1 MKLNFNNISI
11 KYKITLITL
20 VVGAIVFVFSGY
32 TFFIYDKAE
41 FVKNEQKNL
50 IVLTKVVGKISNVA
64 VLFEDNASAEQ
75 FLKPLKINKHIQ
87 FAGIFTLN
95 SDTLAYFN
103 SYKGN
108 ILQSI
113 DAQQKQVKKIDN
125 YIVVTE
131 PIFDE
136 NDKDVKIGSIMILTD
151 LDEYKVRARYF
162 IKYMIIIFS
171 LALLLTL
178 ILALFL
184 QRFISRPI
192 LGLTKT
198 MKQVAS
204 TNDLTL
210 RYPYKGTDEIGKL
223 NSVFNKMITQ
233 VANQNIALK
242 LAKEQAESSMKV
254 KEQFLANMSHE
265 IRTPMNA
272 IIGMASLLKDTELTS
287 EQEMFLSHIKN
298 SGDNL
303 LVIIND
309 ILDFSKIEA
318 GMVEFESVI
327 FDLPYTIYEI
337 KNSLDFKIQNNDIE
351 FIVNIEKGT
360 PKYVVGDKVRLSQ
373 ILFNLVG
380 NAVKFTEKG
389 FIKINVKAIN
399 TTAKYCT
406 LLFEVTD
413 SGIGIPEDKIDTVF
427 QSFSQA
433 SADTTRKYGGTGLG
447 LTITRQL
454 VELQGG
460 RMYLTSKVGEGS
472 NFSFNIKYKLPD
484 KKELFNSF
492 SEYTVINED
501 YKNEINSTV
510 RILVVEDID
519 TNQEVIKLILEK
531 HLFKYKIVENGQE
544 AIDIMKKE
552 KFDLILM
559 DLHMPIVDGYTASK
573 EIRKFNTE
581 IPIIALTAAAIKG
594 VKEKCIIAGMNS
606 FVSKPFDSQNL
617 LKIIYEYTA
626 KLKIVDREQLVKS
639 KWEKE
644 KIEEKTIKPAEKP
657 KKIAKKEKEE
667 TLVKEKSETSKKSHT
682 ILLVEDNKINQ
693 VLAKTLL
700 MKNGYKVEIAENGKK
715 AVEMYGNGEY
725 SLILMDLH
733 MPIMDGY
740 EATEIIRK
748 EDKDIPIIAL
758 TGALL
763 ETEKGRCML
772 LGMNEYVSKPFDK
785 EYLISLIKNLINK

>member
-11 KYKITLITL
+11 KYKITIITL
-20 VVGAIVFVFSGY
+20 VVGAIVFIFSGY

-41 FVKNEQKNL
+41 FVKNERKNL
-50 IVLTKVVGKISNVA
+50 VVVAQVVGEISNVA

-75 FLKPLKINKHIQ
+75 FLKPLKTNKHIK
-87 FAGIFTLN
+87 FAAIFTQKL
-95 SDTLAYFN
+95 DTLASFN
-103 SYKGN
+103 MYNGN
-108 ILQSI
+108 IINNI
-113 DAQQKQVKKIDN
+113 DAQKKQIQKSDN
-125 YIVVTE
+125 YIVVVE

-136 NDKDVKIGSIMILTD
+136 NDRTVKIGSIMILKD
-151 LDEYKVRARYF
+151 LDEYKIRARYF

-171 LALLLTL
+171 LALLLTF
-178 ILALFL
+178 ILAMIL

-210 RYPYKGTDEIGKL
+210 RYDYTGKDEIGKL

-272 IIGMASLLKDTELTS
+272 IIGMSELLKDTSLTS
-287 EQEMFLSHIKN
+287 EQQMFLSHIKN

-318 GMVEFESVI
+318 GMVEFEKVI

-337 KNSLDFKIQNNDIE
+337 KNSLDFKIQNTDIK
-351 FIVNIEKGT
+351 FTVNIEKNT
-360 PKYVVGDKVRLSQ
+360 PKYVLGDKVRLSQ

-389 FIKINVKAIN
+389 FIKINVKALD
-399 TTAKYCT
+399 TTNKDCN
-406 LLFEVTD
+406 LLFEVID
-413 SGIGIPEDKIDTVF
+413 SGIGISEDKIDTVF

-433 SADTTRKYGGTGLG
+433 STDTTRKYGGTGLG

-454 VELQGG
+454 VELQEGKV
-460 RMYLTSKVGEGS
+460 YLSSKVGEGS
-472 NFSFNIKYKLPD
+472 NFSFNIRYDLPD

-492 SEYTVINED
+492 KEYTEINENF
-501 YKNEINSTV
+501 KNEINSSV
-510 RILVVEDID
+510 KILVVEDTD
-519 TNQEVIKLILEK
+519 TNKEVIKLILEK
-531 HLFKYKIVENGQE
+531 HLFNFKIVENGQD
-544 AIDIMKKE
+544 AIDIMKIE

-559 DLHMPIVDGYTASK
+559 DLHMPVVDGYTASK

-594 VKEKCIIAGMNS
+594 VKEKCVIAGMNS
-606 FVSKPFDSQNL
+606 FISKPFDSQNL
-617 LKIIYEYTA
+617 LKIIYDYIP
-626 KLKIVDREQLVKS
+626 KLKNFEPPKQIKSEETVKL
-639 KWEKE
+639 
-644 KIEEKTIKPAEKP
+644 EKP
-657 KKIAKKEKEE
+657 IKTEQNIKKDVKDITKANSKSVKKH
-667 TLVKEKSETSKKSHT
+667 L

-700 MKNGYKVEIAENGKK
+700 IKNGFKVEIAENGKK
-715 AVEMYGNGEY
+715 AIEKFEKNKF

-748 EDKDIPIIAL
+748 EDKEIPIIAL
-758 TGALL
+758 TGAML
-763 ETEKGRCML
+763 ETEKGKCIL

>member
-11 KYKITLITL
+11 KYKITIITL
-20 VVGAIVFVFSGY
+20 IVGAIVFIFSGY

-41 FVKNEQKNL
+41 FIKNERKNL
-50 IVLTKVVGKISNVA
+50 VVVAQVVGEISNVA
-64 VLFEDNASAEQ
+64 VLFQDNTSAEQ

-87 FAGIFTLN
+87 FAGIFTL
-95 SDTLAYFN
+95 SLDTLAHFN
-103 SYKGN
+103 MYKGN
-108 ILQSI
+108 VLDNI
-113 DAQQKQVKKIDN
+113 DMSKKQIQKTDN
-125 YIVVTE
+125 YLVVVE

-136 NDKDVKIGSIMILTD
+136 NDKNVKIGSIVILTD

-162 IKYMIIIFS
+162 LKYMIIIFT
-171 LALLLTL
+171 LALLLTF
-178 ILALFL
+178 ILALIL
-184 QRFISRPI
+184 QRFISKPI

-198 MKQVAS
+198 MKRVAS
-204 TNDLTL
+204 TNDLSL
-210 RYPYKGTDEIGKL
+210 RYPYKGNDEIGKL
-223 NSVFNKMITQ
+223 NHVFNKMITQ
-233 VANQNIALK
+233 VYNQNIALK

-272 IIGMASLLKDTELTS
+272 IIGMAGLLKDTDLNS

-318 GMVEFESVI
+318 GMVEFETVI
-327 FDLPYTIYEI
+327 FDLPYTIFEI
-337 KNSLDFKIQNNDIE
+337 KNSLDFKIQNNDID
-351 FIVNIEKGT
+351 FIVNIEKNI
-360 PKYVVGDKVRLSQ
+360 PKYVMGDKVRLSQ

-389 FIKINVKAIN
+389 FIKINVKSIDTIN
-399 TTAKYCT
+399 NNCT
-406 LLFEVTD
+406 LLFEVID
-413 SGIGIPEDKIDTVF
+413 SGIGIPEDKIETVF

-433 SADTTRKYGGTGLG
+433 STDTTRKYGGTGLG

-460 RMYLTSKVGEGS
+460 RVYLTSKVGEGS

-484 KKELFNSF
+484 KTELFQSF
-492 SEYTVINED
+492 KEYTVINED
-501 YKNEINSTV
+501 FKNEINSSV
-510 RILVVEDID
+510 KILIVEDID

-531 HLFKYKIVENGQE
+531 HLFKFTIVENGQQ
-544 AIDIMKKE
+544 AIDIMKRE

-559 DLHMPIVDGYTASK
+559 DIHMPVVDGYTASK
-573 EIRKFNTE
+573 EIRKFNTD

-626 KLKIVDREQLVKS
+626 KLKNIDKFSEIVNTIEVKKEQKPIKEEPVNLSENKTVDKS
-639 KWEKE
+639 
-644 KIEEKTIKPAEKP
+644 EEKHI
-657 KKIAKKEKEE
+657 
-667 TLVKEKSETSKKSHT
+667 

-700 MKNGYKVEIAENGKK
+700 MKNDYKVEIAENGKK
-715 AVEMYGNGEY
+715 AVDAFEINKY

-748 EDKDIPIIAL
+748 KDKNIPIIAL
-758 TGALL
+758 TGAML
-763 ETEKGRCML
+763 ETEKGKCIS